1 MIVTE
6 LRDVVAYRMHTP
18 RWATQP
24 TSGEGAA
31 LHGGRANRI
40 GLAALY
46 LAMET
51 ETAIRE
57 YQQLSTLMP
66 PGTLVAYTVTLST
79 VADFR
84 SRFDPAH
91 WDALW
96 SDFYCDWRA
105 LWFDRRIEP
114 PSWVIGDMVYAA
126 GHAGILFPS
135 AVAPGGTNLVAYPDR
150 LEPGNLQVFDPM
162 NALPRNQKSWE

>member
-46 LAMET
+46 LAMDFPKT
-51 ETAIRE
+51 
-57 YQQLSTLMP
+57 
-66 PGTLVAYTVTLST
+66 TLV
-79 VADFR
+79 R
-84 SRFDPAH
+84 
-91 WDALW
+91 
-96 SDFYCDWRA
+96 
-105 LWFDRRIEP
+105 
-114 PSWVIGDMVYAA
+114 
-126 GHAGILFPS
+126 
-135 AVAPGGTNLVAYPDR
+135 
-150 LEPGNLQVFDPM
+150 
-162 NALPRNQKSWE
+162 KS